1 MRGKDDPRFDAPSE
15 GLPAWLEGPVLQWVQ
30 RSFREAGGIAAQTEA
45 LDALQLAFRLESPL
59 TGAAAERRGELIRR
73 MQRDDE
79 FALDVLDWM
88 LHHWQLLVTP
98 WNASIWAGALNE
110 LLRQGGSVWEV
121 TAKADEAY
129 QLTRRA
135 VGPILE
141 VLEHTATDAARAHAH
156 LSTAWSK
163 LTGRNPDPS
172 GSYREAIRAVEA
184 VGKPIV
190 LPKDDL
196 ATMGLMIAALRDKPD
211 KWTTKL
217 GQVDDVRAQMEAVH
231 KGQLDRHGTDDETIP
246 LNVSPEEAD
255 AAFSTCLNLVRWF
268 AGGHIVRAE

>member
-1 MRGKDDPRFDAPSE
+1 
-15 GLPAWLEGPVLQWVQ
+15 
-30 RSFREAGGIAAQTEA
+30 
-45 LDALQLAFRLESPL
+45 
-59 TGAAAERRGELIRR
+59 

-98 WNASIWAGALNE
+98 WSASQWAGALNE
-110 LLRQGGSVWEV
+110 LLRQGGSAWEV
-121 TAKADEAY
+121 TAMDADAY

-141 VLEHTATDAARAHAH
+141 VLEHTATDATRAHAH
-156 LSTAWSK
+156 LATAWSK
-163 LTGRNPDPS
+163 LTGRSPDPS
-172 GSYREAIRAVEA
+172 GSYREALRAVEA

-190 LPKDDL
+190 LPKDNL

-217 GQVDDVRAQMEAVH
+217 GRVDDVRAQMEAVH

-246 LNVSPEEAD
+246 LNVSPEEARRGI
-255 AAFSTCLNLVRWF
+255 FNVPEPSSVVHWRS
-268 AGGHIVRAE
+268 HRARRVAPGYRRASRPVSAL